1 MERFLTIFIQFQVSS
16 LKVRRIQQS
25 SQFEPCAWCSLPP
38 KWGNSVE
45 ECQTWYWSVF
55 RLSLSVLKTNL
66 LKWAWKVA
74 QKLKKKMHKI
84 CTAPPGAFGSNWWTK
99 INYMIKIERIVLF
112 IFQLWAMA
120 MWARLKSNSI
130 TFQTLCSASQ
140 SCKYFQS
147 SLVQA
152 TLKCL

>member
-1 MERFLTIFIQFQVSS
+1 MERSLTILIQFQVSF
-16 LKVRRIQQS
+16 LKARRIQQS
-25 SQFEPCAWCSLPP
+25 SQFEPCVVFFAAKVREFCRRVSNLILKCVQTLP
-38 KWGNSVE
+38 KCVE
-45 ECQTWYWSVF
+45 DSPSQAGVKSCTKVPQT
-55 RLSLSVLKTNL
+55 L
-66 LKWAWKVA
+66 
-74 QKLKKKMHKI
+74 HKSY
-84 CTAPPGAFGSNWWTK
+84 TALPGAFGSNWWTK

-147 SLVQA
+147 SFVQA